1 MSNPF
6 EQPPIPNPE
15 EKPEEADRK
24 LDEIHKEPEAEEMLK
39 EKSEEVER
47 GLKNNPDS
55 EEKEQ
60 GAEEILKDLEWAIE
74 NRSEALLKVLGL
86 DGKSSIEGI
95 VTPEFFEDDVLWVT
109 TETGEG
115 MAIETMRIKK
125 VELPKEPTEE
135 KE

>member
-6 EQPPIPNPE
+6 EQPPMPNPE

-86 DGKSSIEGI
+86 DGKSSIGGI

>member
-1 MSNPF
+1 
-6 EQPPIPNPE
+6 
-15 EKPEEADRK
+15 
-24 LDEIHKEPEAEEMLK
+24 
-39 EKSEEVER
+39 
-47 GLKNNPDS
+47 
-55 EEKEQ
+55 
-60 GAEEILKDLEWAIE
+60 
-74 NRSEALLKVLGL
+74 
-86 DGKSSIEGI
+86 GI